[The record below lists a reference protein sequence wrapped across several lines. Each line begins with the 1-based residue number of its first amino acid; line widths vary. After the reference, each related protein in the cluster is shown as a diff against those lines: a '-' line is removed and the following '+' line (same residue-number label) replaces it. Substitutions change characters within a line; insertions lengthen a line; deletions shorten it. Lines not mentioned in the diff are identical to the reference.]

1 MAENAVTFRRRAEQ
15 LVAHLP
21 PLLVEAEHVAAIVAQ
36 GVHGR
41 RRVGPGE
48 TFWQFRRYERGDA
61 ATMIDWRA
69 SAKSMRLF
77 VRENEWEAAESVW
90 LWADASASMAFNSR
104 LSNSTKLDRAR
115 LLLMALAVLL
125 VRG

>member
-41 RRVGPGE
+41 RSGSSGV
-48 TFWQFRRYERGDA
+48 TSA
-61 ATMIDWRA
+61 A
-69 SAKSMRLF
+69 MRQP
-77 VRENEWEAAESVW
+77 
-90 LWADASASMAFNSR
+90 
-104 LSNSTKLDRAR
+104 
-115 LLLMALAVLL
+115 
-125 VRG
+125 